1 MIRISNI
8 VPNFFGFMSFLA
20 APFSNLIRPPT
31 PIPID
36 RSSTPVTPIYIR
48 PSEAGNTSP
57 VFSPRPTKNPLPCF
71 HDQPPSLASPRSDH
85 SRKKEI
91 DAIFQSMFKTL
102 SGNTIAIDKTK
113 LELITLIKEGKKG
126 LKEKSYFVYR
136 TPLVNSAQN
145 TPFPC
150 IKESKT
156 GFKQYLL
163 FEPKLFPITTRSPFD
178 AKKLDFH
185 SRAADHKLALKC
197 IRVVSSVVSGLNPD
211 EGQFPSGYGLKVEY
225 DSRFL
230 TPYAEGG
237 DVLCFLNS
245 NRRNLTLDDRS
256 SLGLKILKKFAALH
270 RIGIIHRDI
279 KPENILM
286 RRGEPFICDFGFSE
300 KEGVSLKSCG
310 SRKFIPPEYR
320 PKAFLGKSLRLKNA
334 PEDREPFSVKQID
347 LYTLGSTLF
356 TLLADRFLDDA
367 LKLHLDNYVP
377 PYYLDE
383 WDDKEF
389 SAFQD
394 FRKEFVQDAI
404 NHFLEPYPQ
413 SVIEIIQG
421 LTALS
426 PKERMPLKTA
436 IEKWEQHKQSD

>member
-1 MIRISNI
+1 
-8 VPNFFGFMSFLA
+8 
-20 APFSNLIRPPT
+20 
-31 PIPID
+31 
-36 RSSTPVTPIYIR
+36 
-48 PSEAGNTSP
+48 
-57 VFSPRPTKNPLPCF
+57 
-71 HDQPPSLASPRSDH
+71 
-85 SRKKEI
+85 
-91 DAIFQSMFKTL
+91 MFKTL
-102 SGNTIAIDKTK
+102 SGKRIAIDNKK

-126 LKEKSYFVYR
+126 LKEKRYLVYR

-150 IKESKT
+150 IKESKK

-163 FEPKLFPITTRSPFD
+163 FEPKLSPTTTKSPFN

-245 NRRNLTLDDRS
+245 NRRNLTLGVRS

-334 PEDREPFSVKQID
+334 PEDSEPFSVKQID

-356 TLLADRFLDDA
+356 TVLADRFLDDA
-367 LKLHLDNYVP
+367 LELHLRNYVP
-377 PYYLDE
+377 PFYPDE
-383 WDDKEF
+383 WDGKEF
-389 SAFQD
+389 SVFQD
-394 FRKEFVQDAI
+394 FQKEFVHDAI
-404 NHFLEPYPQ
+404 IHFLEPYPQ
-413 SVIEIIQG
+413 SIIEVIQG

-436 IEKWEQHKQSD
+436 IEKWEQCEQSD